1 MGKKRPNRPE
11 KRKSQDKGRKP
22 PARRPKQPVA
32 RQTPPMSDDLK
43 SYLQAAANEGD
54 VTLEDA
60 RTRLIDLDESTIGE
74 FLGDYFT
81 GFDRRYDEIGEEL
94 DTLIEQVGDQAPLKD
109 VLPGC

>member
-1 MGKKRPNRPE
+1 MGKKKPNRPQQG
-11 KRKSQDKGRKP
+11 KSQGKGRKP

-43 SYLQAAANEGD
+43 SYLQAAAREED

-60 RTRLIDLDESTIGE
+60 QARLIDLDEATIGE

-81 GFDRRYDEIGEEL
+81 GFDRRYDEIGDDL
-94 DTLIEQVGDQAPLKD
+94 AALIEQVGDQTKIRD
-109 VLPGC
+109 VLPDG